1 MQQAGWLGHDM
12 THARDSS
19 LIARTSWLIYGVI
32 NGFDRDWWS
41 DKHNTVRCAQCRGRH
56 IQTRSTMC

>member
-12 THARDSS
+12 AHARDSS
-19 LIARTSWLIYGVI
+19 FIARTSWIFYGII

-41 DKHNTVRCAQCRGRH
+41 DKHNTVPDH
-56 IQTRSTMC
+56 